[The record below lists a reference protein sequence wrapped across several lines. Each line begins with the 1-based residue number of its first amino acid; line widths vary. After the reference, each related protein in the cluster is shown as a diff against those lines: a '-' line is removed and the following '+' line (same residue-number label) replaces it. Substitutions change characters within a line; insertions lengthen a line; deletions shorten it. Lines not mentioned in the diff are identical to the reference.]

1 MRNKPISKLSL
12 RLKKWNKTGKKVL
25 RRTKD
30 FVANDRTLHTRFV
43 YTALSIGT
51 VLLAY
56 VLVLANIGIFSLME
70 KSLYDRETYE
80 AVNIVSAGGITDPLS
95 RSVRVE
101 LYQSCTMQGAD
112 RAPLPEERTRAD
124 AIAQIQ
130 SLWEQTLAIAFK
142 SRPNETLNNGDSMDR
157 VLRGSHYTATL
168 HDFYNEQTSAKIAIW
183 GAQAYYTASNGTVYC
198 LSAELDSRTNDIYS
212 MTVALFE
219 CIDGSEPETDFY
231 PMLDTLGESRS
242 AASNGTVTKTETG
255 SVTTL
260 SLSDGI
266 QLTRET
272 QPGVQFYLTLQ

>member
-101 LYQSCTMQGAD
+101 LYQSCTMQGTSPFSSQ
-112 RAPLPEERTRAD
+112 RMSSRFCQLFW
-124 AIAQIQ
+124 Q
-130 SLWEQTLAIAFK
+130 S
-142 SRPNETLNNGDSMDR
+142 P
-157 VLRGSHYTATL
+157 H
-168 HDFYNEQTSAKIAIW
+168 
-183 GAQAYYTASNGTVYC
+183 
-198 LSAELDSRTNDIYS
+198 
-212 MTVALFE
+212 
-219 CIDGSEPETDFY
+219 
-231 PMLDTLGESRS
+231 
-242 AASNGTVTKTETG
+242 
-255 SVTTL
+255 
-260 SLSDGI
+260 
-266 QLTRET
+266 
-272 QPGVQFYLTLQ
+272 